1 MPYPF
6 RPLLLVA
13 FSASPALAQ
22 LTPLFEVTGSA
33 AGDWFGYSV
42 AAAGDVNAD
51 GVGDFIVGAHQN
63 LNGGHSPN
71 PGYARVYSGVDASLL
86 WQFDGDGTN
95 WVDGPDDHFGQA
107 VAGAGDVNLDGFADM
122 LVGAYKV
129 DDFGIINLGMVRTL
143 SGQDGS
149 ILSEHLGDTGGDRMG
164 ICVASMGDVDSD
176 GVPDFVT
183 GVYKDDNTVYN
194 AGSARVYS
202 GAGGALLAVFDGDDV
217 GEAFGWAS
225 APAGDVDGDGVV
237 DVIGGAPQDDEAG
250 TFSGSA
256 SVFSG
261 ATGQRLYH
269 WVGLAPDD
277 WFGHAVDGAGDVDAD
292 GFDDLLIGAIQSQL
306 TGSQTGPG
314 YVQVRSGR
322 DGSVLLQLSGD
333 APHDQFGFVVRGAGD
348 LTGDGHADFLVG
360 APRAVSLGLA
370 PTGLPGYARL
380 FSGRDGAVV
389 VTFSGSSADDQFG
402 VGLDVLSDLDGDG
415 VNEFVFGACEDD
427 AAQSRPGRAE
437 VYSGALVLTER
448 YCTAAPNSAG
458 GGAVLDHSGSLSVA
472 ANDFSLRVTG
482 CPPAHFG
489 LFYYGTQSIDVP
501 FGDGFRCVG
510 GTAFRLGIA
519 NTGSAGAAA
528 WALDLDDP
536 PQPAGRITPGSRW
549 SFQFWYRD
557 IPAGQ
562 SGFNLSDALSG
573 TFSP

>member
-1 MPYPF
+1 MQSQL
-6 RPLLLVA
+6 RSLLVVA
-13 FSASPALAQ
+13 VLACTAEAQ

-33 AGDWFGYSV
+33 PGDWFGYSV
-42 AAAGDVNAD
+42 ADAGDVNGD
-51 GVGDFIVGAHQN
+51 GVADFIVGAHQN

-107 VAGAGDVNLDGFADM
+107 VAGAGDVDLDGFDDL

-149 ILSEHLGDTGGDRMG
+149 LLGELLGDTGGDRMG
-164 ICVASMGDVDSD
+164 ISVSSMGDVDGD
-176 GVPDFVT
+176 GVPDLVT
-183 GVYKDDNTVYN
+183 GVYKDDNVVYN
-194 AGSARVYS
+194 AGSVRVYS
-202 GAGGALLAVFDGDDV
+202 GAAGVLLATYDGDDPI
-217 GEAFGWAS
+217 EAFGWAS
-225 APAGDVDGDGVV
+225 AAAGDVDGDGVV
-237 DVIGGAPQDDEAG
+237 DVIGGGPQDDEAG
-250 TFSGSA
+250 TFAGSA

-261 ATGQRLYH
+261 ATGLRLLH
-269 WVGLAPDD
+269 WAGSAPDD
-277 WFGHAVDGAGDVDAD
+277 WFGHAVDGAGDVNGD

-306 TGSQTGPG
+306 TGSATGAG

-322 DGSVLLQLSGD
+322 DGSLLYQLSGD
-333 APHDQFGFVVRGAGD
+333 ALHDQFGFAVRGVGD

-380 FSGRDGAVV
+380 FSGRDGALM
-389 VTFSGSSADDQFG
+389 VTFEGSAADDQFG
-402 VGLDVLSDLDGDG
+402 VSLDVLADLDGDG
-415 VNEFVFGACEDD
+415 VREMIFGACEDD
-427 AAQSRPGRAE
+427 AAQSRPGLAR
-437 VYSGALVLTER
+437 VFSGALVLTER

-458 GGAVLDHSGSLSVA
+458 AGAQLDHSGSLSVA
-472 ANDFSLRVTG
+472 ANDFALRVDG
-482 CPPAHFG
+482 CPPLHFG
-489 LFYYGTQSIDVP
+489 LFYYGTQDIEMP

-510 GTAFRLGIA
+510 GTVFRLGIA
-519 NTGSAGAAA
+519 STGASGMAA
-528 WALDLDDP
+528 WALDLDHP
-536 PQPAGRITPGSRW
+536 PLPAGRITPGSHW
-549 SFQFWYRD
+549 NFQFWYRD
-557 IPAGQ
+557 IPAGL